1 MKFVFKYCFMECK
14 SNFDFREL
22 CKTKMRIINLFF
34 LDTQNMKSKRKEFFL
49 NNIHIVAD
57 FILALFMFSW

>member
-1 MKFVFKYCFMECK
+1 MQCK

-22 CKTKMRIINLFF
+22 CKTKMRIINSFF
-34 LDTQNMKSKRKEFFL
+34 LATQSVNSKRKEFFL
-49 NNIHIVAD
+49 NYIHIVSD